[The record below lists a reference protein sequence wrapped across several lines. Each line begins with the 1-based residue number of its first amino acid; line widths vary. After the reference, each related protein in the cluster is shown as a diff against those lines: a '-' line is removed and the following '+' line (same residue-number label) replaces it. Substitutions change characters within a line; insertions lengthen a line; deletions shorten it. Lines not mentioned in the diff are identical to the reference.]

1 MHVKSDFFLG
11 LSVTAIFAVLGWV
24 GTNLVELKTTVALMH
39 KDNELLL
46 KVVESNNIR
55 VSELYAFHR

>member
-1 MHVKSDFFLG
+1 MKSDFFLG
-11 LSVTAIFAVLGWV
+11 LSVTAIFAILGWV

-55 VSELYAFHR
+55 ISELYAFHR